1 MTGTDFVGRAS
12 GGPFF
17 VAVTTSDK
25 NIRKADTSSD
35 HAAAESR
42 GQVP

>member
-17 VAVTTSDK
+17 VAVVPSDK
-25 NIRKADTSSD
+25 NTRKADMSSD
-35 HAAAESR
+35 HAAAESH
-42 GQVP
+42 GQVQ